1 AKLFWNGNLIYTK
14 TGVNSTGQ
22 SNQQVL
28 FGKSPWV
35 SNANLFKGKLDDI
48 AIWNRALTQQEITN
62 LYNSTQTVLAISGNF
77 SVCQGA
83 TATLTAPAGY
93 SSYQWSTGA
102 TTQTI
107 NPNTAGTYTVTVT
120 NANGC
125 TGSAS
130 QAVTVNANP
139 TPSITGNSSVC
150 QGSTTAWSATA
161 GFSSYAWNTGATTSS
176 INVGTAGTYT
186 VTVTNASGCTGI
198 ASKSLSVNPTSSS
211 SITVNRC
218 PGTSY
223 TLPNGTVVTTAG
235 TYNTT
240 LTNIYGCDSVVTT
253 VLTFNDNIAPVAS
266 GCPAAFTTCNPATWT
281 PPTFTD
287 NCSFSVS
294 SNFQPGVTL
303 PLGNTTV
310 TYTATDAGGNSTVC
324 SFIVTVVDFTL
335 STSQNNVTCFGQ
347 SNGSATVTASG
358 TSGAVSY
365 LWSNGATGSTNINLA
380 AGTYSVT
387 VTNGNCSKQTSVV
400 ITQPAQ
406 FTAAI
411 TPSGATTFCQ
421 GGSVTLTATAASSY
435 LWSTGATTQSIVAS
449 TSNNYFATVTN
460 ASGCTSVTAPVTVT
474 VNPNVAASVSIAS
487 SATGTVTPTT
497 SITFTAT
504 ATNGGSTPSFQWKKN
519 GVNVGTNSSTY
530 TNNAWTNLDVVSC
543 VMTSNALC
551 VTGSPATSNS
561 ITVYVSTGGGGGS
574 STPRFVVSDVT
585 ANRAYYYDSTFT
597 FIVSNPLSTTVLN
610 GITNAS
616 DVFMST
622 AFGC

>member
-1 AKLFWNGNLIYTK
+1 
-14 TGVNSTGQ
+14 
-22 SNQQVL
+22 
-28 FGKSPWV
+28 
-35 SNANLFKGKLDDI
+35 
-48 AIWNRALTQQEITN
+48 
-62 LYNSTQTVLAISGNF
+62 
-77 SVCQGA
+77 
-83 TATLTAPAGY
+83 
-93 SSYQWSTGA
+93 
-102 TTQTI
+102 
-107 NPNTAGTYTVTVT
+107 
-120 NANGC
+120 
-125 TGSAS
+125 
-130 QAVTVNANP
+130 
-139 TPSITGNSSVC
+139 
-150 QGSTTAWSATA
+150 
-161 GFSSYAWNTGATTSS
+161 
-176 INVGTAGTYT
+176 
-186 VTVTNASGCTGI
+186 
-198 ASKSLSVNPTSSS
+198 
-211 SITVNRC
+211 
-218 PGTSY
+218 
-223 TLPNGTVVTTAG
+223 
-235 TYNTT
+235 
-240 LTNIYGCDSVVTT
+240 
-253 VLTFNDNIAPVAS
+253 
-266 GCPAAFTTCNPATWT
+266 
-281 PPTFTD
+281 
-287 NCSFSVS
+287 
-294 SNFQPGVTL
+294 
-303 PLGNTTV
+303 
-310 TYTATDAGGNSTVC
+310 
-324 SFIVTVVDFTL
+324 L

-365 LWSNGATGSTNINLA
+365 LWSNGATGFTNINLA
-380 AGTYSVT
+380 AGTYTVT
-387 VTNGNCSKQTSVV
+387 VTNGNCSKQTSVT

-421 GGSVTLTATAASSY
+421 GGSVTLTASTASSY

-574 STPRFVVSDVT
+574 STPKFVVSDVT

-622 AFGC
+622 AFGYVLDGTTNSKVYRSAQAGSVATASRLLRSNTGSAVGPNTGMIIR